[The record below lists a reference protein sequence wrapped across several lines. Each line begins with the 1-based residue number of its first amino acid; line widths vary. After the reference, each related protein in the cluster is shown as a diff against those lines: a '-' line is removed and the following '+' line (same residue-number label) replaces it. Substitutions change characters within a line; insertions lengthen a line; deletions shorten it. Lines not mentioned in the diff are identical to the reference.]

1 MTFSGEQRRE
11 REEQKTPNFKKKN
24 ISEEVNLAESEA
36 PAIQVV
42 PSH

>member
-1 MTFSGEQRRE
+1 VTFHGEQR

-24 ISEEVNLAESEA
+24 MSEEVNLAESEA

-42 PSH
+42 PCH